1 MGKHPLLLLN
11 VNYMNLP
18 NRLTILRIALTAVFL
33 FFLFANGVIY
43 KVLAFLTFLIAAL
56 TDFLDGYIAKKY
68 NMTSD
73 FGRLMDPIADK
84 ILTISAFLA
93 FVEMGL
99 VHAWMAAII
108 IFREFVVTGMRL
120 MALQKHEVIEATLGG
135 KHKTVS
141 QMTAIFIILI
151 FLIFREVGESLEFW
165 TLPFQ
170 SAFTNVIFVLM
181 LITVILTVISGASF
195 FLRNRKII

>member
-1 MGKHPLLLLN
+1 
-11 VNYMNLP
+11 MNLP
-18 NRLTILRIALTAVFL
+18 NKLTILRIALTVVFL
-33 FFLFANGVIY
+33 FFLFAHGIIY
-43 KVLAFLTFLIAAL
+43 KLLAFFTFLTAAL
-56 TDFLDGYIAKKY
+56 TDFFDGYIAKKY
-68 NMTSD
+68 NMISD

-99 VHAWMAAII
+99 IHAWMVIVI

-120 MALQKHEVIEATLGG
+120 LALQKNQVIEATLCG

-165 TLPFQ
+165 TQPFQ
-170 SAFTNVIFVLM
+170 SAFMNVIFVLM
-181 LITVILTVISGASF
+181 LITVILTVVSGTSF
-195 FLRNRKII
+195 FLRNRKIIRPNER

>member
-1 MGKHPLLLLN
+1 
-11 VNYMNLP
+11 MNLP
-18 NRLTILRIALTAVFL
+18 NRLTILRIVLTVVFL
-33 FFLFANGVIY
+33 FFLFANGIIY
-43 KVLAFLTFLIAAL
+43 KILAFVTFLIAAF

-99 VHAWMAAII
+99 IHAWMVIVI

-120 MALQKHEVIEATLGG
+120 MALQKNQVIEATLCG

-165 TLPFQ
+165 TQPFQ
-170 SAFTNVIFVLM
+170 RAFMNVIFVLM
-181 LITVILTVISGASF
+181 LITVILTVVSGTSF
-195 FLRNRKII
+195 FLRNRKIIWPNER